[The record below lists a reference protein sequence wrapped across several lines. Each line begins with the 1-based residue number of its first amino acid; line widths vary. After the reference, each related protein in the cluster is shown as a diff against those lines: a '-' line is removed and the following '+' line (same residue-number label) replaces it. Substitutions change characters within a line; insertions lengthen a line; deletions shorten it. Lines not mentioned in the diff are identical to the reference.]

1 MSDETYVDWRTRMM
15 VDTASEMANELIE
28 VLIGS
33 AEHGAFTCRE
43 ATIVCEFLSQWGL
56 DKKVPGKFMQAHAHS
71 DEHGDDHYHT
81 FDSEC
86 VYCHD
91 EYFLHDY
98 VYCID
103 NDKQEEGK

>member
-1 MSDETYVDWRTRMM
+1 MKTEKAMEETYVDWRTHMM
-15 VDTASEMANELIE
+15 VDTASAMADELIE

-43 ATIVCEFLSQWGL
+43 ATVVCEFLMHWGT

-71 DEHGDDHYHT
+71 DEHGDEHYHT

-86 VYCHD
+86 VYCQA
-91 EYFLHDY
+91 EYFN
-98 VYCID
+98 

>member
-1 MSDETYVDWRTRMM
+1 METEKAMDGTYQDWRTRMM
-15 VDTASEMANELIE
+15 VDTASAMANELIE

-43 ATIVCEFLSQWGL
+43 AGIVFEFLGQWGL
-56 DKKVPGKFMQAHAHS
+56 DKKVPGRFMQAHAHS
-71 DEHGDDHYHT
+71 DEHGDEHYHT

-86 VYCHD
+86 VYCQA
-91 EYFLHDY
+91 EYFN
-98 VYCID
+98 